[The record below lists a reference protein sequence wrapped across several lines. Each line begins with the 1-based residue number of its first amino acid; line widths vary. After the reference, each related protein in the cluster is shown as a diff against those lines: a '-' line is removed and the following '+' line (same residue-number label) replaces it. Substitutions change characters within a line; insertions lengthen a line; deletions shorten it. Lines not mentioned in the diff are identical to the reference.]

1 MKTPDEGVQLSEVRA
16 SGGVKLGSVRY
27 VLGISLTLATI
38 AGIVI
43 WNIFAQ

>member
-1 MKTPDEGVQLSEVRA
+1 MKTPDEGLQISEVRA

-27 VLGISLTLATI
+27 VLFISLALITI

-43 WNIFAQ
+43 WNIFAK